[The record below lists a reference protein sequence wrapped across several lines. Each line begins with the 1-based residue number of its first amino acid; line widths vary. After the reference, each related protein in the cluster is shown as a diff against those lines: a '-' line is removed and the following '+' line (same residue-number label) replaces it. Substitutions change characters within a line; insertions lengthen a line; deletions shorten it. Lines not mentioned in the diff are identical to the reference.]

1 MAKRKFYAVKVGKIP
16 GIYST
21 WDECQ
26 LQVDG
31 VSGAKY
37 QGFLTL
43 EEAEKYILQ
52 DDDMPETNSSTDK
65 DDYNSKIDKAIL
77 DLKEN
82 EVIAFVDGSY
92 DEKQEKSAFGAIIF
106 SENNGRNVLYKAF
119 TKNLSKEFIDLRNVS
134 AELEAVKESINW
146 ALKYN
151 KSKISIYY
159 DYKGIELWAR
169 KEWKANNSITSNYVK
184 FMQEKQS
191 LLDIKFIKV
200 PAHTGIKYNEEVDS
214 IAKNALLAKGHK
226 TYNDGSVYFTGYGV
240 EDWQTIV
247 DFINEENDGLNENE
261 EIAELTMTKETI
273 GNREKIK
280 IIQGR
285 NVVTINCYRNSKSYV
300 QGKSTS
306 LFEKLIST
314 AISCLTEDQ
323 TAIEKLNEYHALTI
337 NKEEVETKFEQMLPN
352 YKHESKKHYTNL
364 LTAVYNT
371 MLTGYMPD
379 YTCLVTP
386 IFRAYEYYLHKMLGD
401 YMGLDTETDR
411 GTNNFGFFTKNDE
424 GLYEC
429 NNRNVSKLNKQQLDY
444 LNKFYTQYNSV
455 RHPYSHWS
463 ADDSETAVI
472 TDINEARNLLN
483 EGIGLID
490 QFYTLF

>member
-1 MAKRKFYAVKVGKIP
+1 MAKKKFYAVKVGKIP

-285 NVVTINCYRNSKSYV
+285 NVVTINCYRNSKSCV

-352 YKHESKKHYTNL
+352 YKHESKKH
-364 LTAVYNT
+364 
-371 MLTGYMPD
+371 
-379 YTCLVTP
+379 
-386 IFRAYEYYLHKMLGD
+386 
-401 YMGLDTETDR
+401 
-411 GTNNFGFFTKNDE
+411 
-424 GLYEC
+424 
-429 NNRNVSKLNKQQLDY
+429 
-444 LNKFYTQYNSV
+444 
-455 RHPYSHWS
+455 
-463 ADDSETAVI
+463 
-472 TDINEARNLLN
+472 
-483 EGIGLID
+483 
-490 QFYTLF
+490 